1 MNKENTKYANLL
13 YNVAVENAHY
23 LNSSEKEDLKKE
35 FKKLANNES
44 QSKSNIDLN
53 EVNEKLDKIV
63 DTIGYNSSKIQQHM
77 TYAKIDCRND
87 INDKL
92 KEVENNL
99 TSGGAMTFGAAC
111 IGCIIAV
118 AACIFI
124 LMKSFDVTIDIEN
137 PDPKQNITVMP
148 SE

>member
-23 LNSSEKEDLKKE
+23 LNSGEKAELKKQ
-35 FKKLANNES
+35 FKKLAND
-44 QSKSNIDLN
+44 KSLSNVELD
-53 EVNEKLDKIV
+53 EVNEKLDKVVKAIS
-63 DTIGYNSSKIQQHM
+63 YNASEIQQHV

-87 INDKL
+87 IKDKI
-92 KEVENNL
+92 KEVEYNL
-99 TSGGAMTFGAAC
+99 TSKGAMTFVAAC
-111 IGCIIAV
+111 IGCIIAIV
-118 AACIFI
+118 ACIFI

-137 PDPKQNITVMP
+137 PNPEQNITVMP

>member
-1 MNKENTKYANLL
+1 MNKRKYANLL

>member
-23 LNSSEKEDLKKE
+23 LNSAEKEDLKRQ
-35 FKKLANNES
+35 FNKLANDKS
-44 QSKSNIDLN
+44 QSNAELD
-53 EVNEKLDKIV
+53 EVNEKLDKVVKAIA
-63 DTIGYNSSKIQQHM
+63 YNASEIQQHV
-77 TYAKIDCRND
+77 TYAKIDCRHD

-99 TSGGAMTFGAAC
+99 TSKGAMTFVAAC
-111 IGCIIAV
+111 IGCIIAFS
-118 AACIFI
+118 ACIFI
-124 LMKSFDVTIDIEN
+124 LLKSFDVTIDIEN
-137 PDPKQNITVMP
+137 PNSEQNITVKP

>member
-1 MNKENTKYANLL
+1 MNKETKAYANLL

-23 LNSSEKEDLKKE
+23 LSKAEKEGLKKE
-35 FKKLANNES
+35 FKKLANDKT
-44 QSKSNIDLN
+44 QSNVELD
-53 EVNEKLDKIV
+53 EVNEKLDKVVKAIA
-63 DTIGYNSSKIQQHM
+63 YNASEIQQHV
-77 TYAKIDCRND
+77 TYAKIDCRHD

-99 TSGGAMTFGAAC
+99 TSKGAMTFVAAC

-137 PDPKQNITVMP
+137 PNPEQKITVEP
-148 SE
+148 SK

>member
-23 LNSSEKEDLKKE
+23 LNSGEKKE
-35 FKKLANNES
+35 LKEQFKKLANDES
-44 QSKSNIDLN
+44 QSNSNVDLG
-53 EVNEKLDKIV
+53 EVNEKLDKVVKAIS
-63 DTIGYNSSKIQQHM
+63 YNASEIQQQVR
-77 TYAKIDCRND
+77 YAKIDCRDD
-87 INDKL
+87 ITKEL

-99 TSGGAMTFGAAC
+99 TSKGAMTFVAASF
-111 IGCIIAV
+111 GCIIAIV
-118 AACIFI
+118 ACIFI

-137 PDPKQNITVMP
+137 PNPEQNITVMP